1 MEVDITKSDFQG
13 WATVAGVKC
22 SDGRVIGKHAFDAN
36 DGATVPLVWQ
46 HGHNEVTNVL
56 GYAYLKRQ
64 DKGIYAYG
72 FLNGT
77 TQADH
82 VRDMITH
89 GDIDSLSIF
98 ANRLKQEG
106 NLVHSGNIVEVSLVL
121 AGANPEARIED
132 VSVSHSES
140 GEYSA
145 NIFCTDDDAE
155 HADKKDEDEEE
166 TSDSKDE
173 EKTSDSKD
181 EEKTSDSKDEEKTS
195 DSKDEEKTSDS
206 KDEEKTSDSK
216 DEEKTVADIL
226 DTFNDDQMMVL
237 EYLLDEALKE
247 KNQDQNPSEQEN
259 DMKHNIFESNGE
271 ASPENTLKHSEIYTE
286 IAKLAQSHGT
296 TLSSELAHADYG
308 IENIGYLFPDAKLDK
323 DPSFINRDQS
333 WVTDVVTAARH
344 SPFARVKSVFADIRD
359 DKARAMGY
367 AKKGSK
373 KIDEVFRLLTRT
385 TNPTTIYKK
394 QKLDRDDLVDITD
407 LDVAAWVQKEMRI
420 KLQEELARAI
430 LIGDGRTADN
440 PGKIDEESIRPIL
453 RENDL
458 FAIHKV
464 IEKTVEDADLI
475 DTIVMAL
482 AELEGTGAPTLFMA
496 KTLYTKLLLLKDKDG
511 RRLYSNAEELRS
523 AFGNVAKIVTVPYF
537 EGLQRDLGENKKGDV
552 LAIAVNM
559 ADYTIGANAG
569 GELGLAT
576 DFDIDFNQYKY
587 LMETRCSGSLTVP
600 YSALT
605 VTRKATA

>member
-1 MEVDITKSDFQG
+1 MEVDNEHCDFQG

-22 SDGRVIGKHAFDAN
+22 SDGRIISHHAFDAN

-56 GYAYLKRQ
+56 GRAKLERR

-77 TQADH
+77 PQADH

-98 ANRLKQEG
+98 ANKLKQNG
-106 NLVHSGNIVEVSLVL
+106 PVVNKGNIVEVSLVL
-121 AGANPEARIED
+121 AGANPEARIQD
-132 VSVSHSES
+132 VSIAHGED

-145 NIFCTDDDAE
+145 NIYCTDEEAEQAPINNQDAQVDASPASE
-155 HADKKDEDEEE
+155 TQKEES
-166 TSDSKDE
+166 TMAHSD
-173 EKTSDSKD
+173 
-181 EEKTSDSKDEEKTS
+181 
-195 DSKDEEKTSDS
+195 
-206 KDEEKTSDSK
+206 
-216 DEEKTVADIL
+216 EKTVGD
-226 DTFNDDQMMVL
+226 VL
-237 EYLLDEALKE
+237 ETLTDEQRQVVEYLVAEAIAQADEDDTYDE
-247 KNQDQNPSEQEN
+247 EDE
-259 DMKHNIFESNGE
+259 DMKHNIFEANNGTDTYL
-271 ASPENTLKHSEIYTE
+271 AHAQFSE
-286 IAKLAQSHGT
+286 IAKNALAHGT
-296 TLSSELAHADYG
+296 SISSELAHADYG
-308 IENIGYLFPDAKLDK
+308 IENIGYLFPDAKLANG
-323 DPSFINRDQS
+323 PSFINRDQS
-333 WVTDVVTAARH
+333 WVTDVVGSARH
-344 SPFARVKSVFADIRD
+344 SPFSRVKSVFADIRD

-367 AKKGSK
+367 ARKGSK

-440 PGKIDEESIRPIL
+440 PGKIDEECIRPIL

-464 IEKTVEDADLI
+464 IEKAVTDQDLI

-482 AELEGTGAPTLFMA
+482 AELEGTGAPTIFMA
-496 KTLYTKLLLLKDKDG
+496 KTLYTKFLLLKDNTG
-511 RRLYSNAEELRS
+511 RRLYANAEELRS
-523 AFGNVAKIVTVPYF
+523 AFGNVAKIVTVPYL
-537 EGLQRDLGENKKGDV
+537 EGFQRDLGDNKKGDV

-605 VTRKATA
+605 LTRKTA

>member
-1 MEVDITKSDFQG
+1 MEVDNEHCDFQG

-22 SDGRVIGKHAFDAN
+22 SDGRIISHHAFDAN

-56 GYAYLKRQ
+56 GRARLERR

-77 TQADH
+77 PQADH
-82 VRDMITH
+82 VRDMISH

-98 ANRLKQEG
+98 ANKLKQNG
-106 NLVHSGNIVEVSLVL
+106 PVVHQGNIVEVSLVL
-121 AGANPEARIED
+121 AGANPEARIQD
-132 VSVSHSES
+132 VSIAHGEN

-145 NIFCTDDDAE
+145 NIYCTDEEAEQAPINNQDAQVDASPTSE
-155 HADKKDEDEEE
+155 TQKEEN
-166 TSDSKDE
+166 TMAHSD
-173 EKTSDSKD
+173 
-181 EEKTSDSKDEEKTS
+181 
-195 DSKDEEKTSDS
+195 
-206 KDEEKTSDSK
+206 
-216 DEEKTVADIL
+216 EKTVGD
-226 DTFNDDQMMVL
+226 VL
-237 EYLLDEALKE
+237 ETLTDEQRQVVEYLVAEAIAQTDEE
-247 KNQDQNPSEQEN
+247 DEDTYDEE
-259 DMKHNIFESNGE
+259 DMKHNIFEANNGTDTYL
-271 ASPENTLKHSEIYTE
+271 AHAQFSE
-286 IAKLAQSHGT
+286 IAKNALAHGT
-296 TLSSELAHADYG
+296 SISSELAHADYG
-308 IENIGYLFPDAKLDK
+308 IENIGYLFPDAKLAD

-333 WVTDVVTAARH
+333 WVTDVVNAARH
-344 SPFARVKSVFADIRD
+344 SPFSRVKSVFADIRD

-367 AKKGSK
+367 ARKGSK

-440 PGKIDEESIRPIL
+440 PGKIDEECIRPIL

-464 IEKTVEDADLI
+464 IEKAVTDQDLI

-482 AELEGTGAPTLFMA
+482 AELEGTGAPTIFMA
-496 KTLYTKLLLLKDKDG
+496 KTLYTKLLLLKDTTG
-511 RRLYSNAEELRS
+511 RRLYANAEELRS
-523 AFGNVAKIVTVPYF
+523 AFGNVAKIVTVPYL
-537 EGLQRDLGENKKGDV
+537 EGFQRDLGDNKKGDV

-605 VTRKATA
+605 ITRKTA

>member
-56 GYAYLKRQ
+56 GHAYLKRQ

-155 HADKKDEDEEE
+155 HADKKDEDKEE
-166 TSDSKDE
+166 
-173 EKTSDSKD
+173 
-181 EEKTSDSKDEEKTS
+181 
-195 DSKDEEKTSDS
+195 
-206 KDEEKTSDSK
+206 TSDSK

-440 PGKIDEESIRPIL
+440 PGKIDEECIRPIL

-458 FAIHKV
+458 YAIHTV
-464 IEKTVEDADLI
+464 IEKAVKDDELI
-475 DTIVMAL
+475 DTLVMEL
-482 AELEGTGAPTLFMA
+482 AKLEGTGAPTIFMA
-496 KTLYTKLLLLKDKDG
+496 KTLYTKLLLQKDTTG
-511 RRLYSNAEELRS
+511 RRLYANAEELRS

-537 EGLQRDLGENKKGDV
+537 EGLQRDLSDNKKGDV

-605 VTRKATA
+605 LTRKTA

>member
-1 MEVDITKSDFQG
+1 MEVDNEHCDFQG

-22 SDGRVIGKHAFDAN
+22 SDGRIISHHAFDAN

-56 GYAYLKRQ
+56 GRAKLERR

-77 TQADH
+77 PQADH

-98 ANRLKQEG
+98 ANKLKQNG
-106 NLVHSGNIVEVSLVL
+106 PVVHQGNIVEVSLVL
-121 AGANPEARIED
+121 AGANPEARIQD
-132 VSVSHSES
+132 VSIAHGED

-145 NIFCTDDDAE
+145 NIYCTDEEAEQAPINNQDAQVDASPTSE
-155 HADKKDEDEEE
+155 TQKEES
-166 TSDSKDE
+166 TMAHSD
-173 EKTSDSKD
+173 
-181 EEKTSDSKDEEKTS
+181 
-195 DSKDEEKTSDS
+195 
-206 KDEEKTSDSK
+206 
-216 DEEKTVADIL
+216 EKTVGD
-226 DTFNDDQMMVL
+226 VL
-237 EYLLDEALKE
+237 ETLTDEQRQVVEYLVAEAIAQADEDDTYDE
-247 KNQDQNPSEQEN
+247 EDE
-259 DMKHNIFESNGE
+259 DMKHNIFEANNGTDTYL
-271 ASPENTLKHSEIYTE
+271 AHAQFSE
-286 IAKLAQSHGT
+286 IAKNALAHGT
-296 TLSSELAHADYG
+296 SISSELAHADYG
-308 IENIGYLFPDAKLDK
+308 IENIGYLFPDAKLAN

-333 WVTDVVTAARH
+333 WVTDVVGSARH
-344 SPFARVKSVFADIRD
+344 SPFSRVKSVFADIRD

-367 AKKGSK
+367 AKKGAK

-440 PGKIDEESIRPIL
+440 PGKIDEECIRPIL

-464 IEKTVEDADLI
+464 IEKAVTDDQLI

-482 AELEGTGAPTLFMA
+482 AELEGTGAPTIFMA
-496 KTLYTKLLLLKDKDG
+496 KTLYTKLLLQKDTTG
-511 RRLYSNAEELRS
+511 RRLYANAEELRS
-523 AFGNVAKIVTVPYF
+523 AFGNVAKIVTVPYL
-537 EGLQRDLGENKKGDV
+537 EGFQRDLEGNKKGDV

-605 VTRKATA
+605 LTRKTA

>member
-1 MEVDITKSDFQG
+1 MEVDITRSDFQG

-22 SDGRVIGKHAFDAN
+22 SDGRVIGKHAFDTN
-36 DGATVPLVWQ
+36 DGTTVPLVWQ

-56 GYAYLKRQ
+56 GHAYLQRQ

-77 TQADH
+77 PQADH

-145 NIFCTDDDAE
+145 HIFCTDADAE
-155 HADKKDEDEEE
+155 HADKKDEDEEKTSDSKDE
-166 TSDSKDE
+166 EKISDSKDE

-181 EEKTSDSKDEEKTS
+181 D
-195 DSKDEEKTSDS
+195 
-206 KDEEKTSDSK
+206 
-216 DEEKTVADIL
+216 EKTVADIL

-237 EYLLDEALKE
+237 EYLLDEALKDN
-247 KNQDQNPSEQEN
+247 NQDQNPSEQEN
-259 DMKHNIFESNGE
+259 DMKHNIFESTGE
-271 ASPENTLKHSEIYTE
+271 SAPENELKHSEIYTE
-286 IAKLAQSHGT
+286 LAKLAQSHGT

-308 IENIGYLFPDAKLDK
+308 IENIGYLFPDAKLANE
-323 DPSFINRDQS
+323 PSFINRDQS
-333 WVTDVVTAARH
+333 WVTEVVNAARH

-367 AKKGSK
+367 AKKGAK

-605 VTRKATA
+605 VTRKVTA

>member
-1 MEVDITKSDFQG
+1 MEVDITRSDFQG

-22 SDGRVIGKHAFDAN
+22 SDGRVIGKHAFDTN
-36 DGATVPLVWQ
+36 DGTTVPLVWQ

-56 GYAYLKRQ
+56 GHAYLQRQ

-77 TQADH
+77 PQADH

-145 NIFCTDDDAE
+145 HIFCTDADAE
-155 HADKKDEDEEE
+155 HADKKDE
-166 TSDSKDE
+166 DE

-195 DSKDEEKTSDS
+195 DSKDD
-206 KDEEKTSDSK
+206 
-216 DEEKTVADIL
+216 EKTVADIL

-237 EYLLDEALKE
+237 EYLLDEALKDN
-247 KNQDQNPSEQEN
+247 NQDQNPSEQEN
-259 DMKHNIFESNGE
+259 DMKHNIFESTGE
-271 ASPENTLKHSEIYTE
+271 SAPENELKHSEIYTE
-286 IAKLAQSHGT
+286 LAKLAQSHGT

-308 IENIGYLFPDAKLDK
+308 IENIGYLFPDAKLANE
-323 DPSFINRDQS
+323 PSFINRDQS
-333 WVTDVVTAARH
+333 WVTEVVNAARH

-367 AKKGSK
+367 AKKGAK

-605 VTRKATA
+605 VTRKVTA

>member
-1 MEVDITKSDFQG
+1 MEVDNEHCDFQG

-22 SDGRVIGKHAFDAN
+22 SDGRIISHHAFDAN

-56 GYAYLKRQ
+56 GRAKLERR

-77 TQADH
+77 PQADH

-98 ANRLKQEG
+98 ANKLKQNG
-106 NLVHSGNIVEVSLVL
+106 PVVNKGNIVEVSLVL
-121 AGANPEARIED
+121 AGANPEARIQD
-132 VSVSHSES
+132 VSIAHGED

-145 NIFCTDDDAE
+145 NIYCTDEEAEQAPINNQDAQVDASPTSE
-155 HADKKDEDEEE
+155 TQKEES
-166 TSDSKDE
+166 TMAHSD
-173 EKTSDSKD
+173 
-181 EEKTSDSKDEEKTS
+181 
-195 DSKDEEKTSDS
+195 
-206 KDEEKTSDSK
+206 
-216 DEEKTVADIL
+216 EKTVGD
-226 DTFNDDQMMVL
+226 VL
-237 EYLLDEALKE
+237 ETLTDEQQQVVEYLVAEAIAQVDEDDTYDE
-247 KNQDQNPSEQEN
+247 EDE
-259 DMKHNIFESNGE
+259 DMKHNIFEANNGTDTYL
-271 ASPENTLKHSEIYTE
+271 AHAQFSE
-286 IAKLAQSHGT
+286 IAKNALAHGT
-296 TLSSELAHADYG
+296 SISSELAHADYG
-308 IENIGYLFPDAKLDK
+308 IENIGYLFPDAKLAN

-333 WVTDVVTAARH
+333 WVTDVVGSARH
-344 SPFARVKSVFADIRD
+344 SPFSRVKSVFADIRD

-367 AKKGSK
+367 AKKGAK

-440 PGKIDEESIRPIL
+440 PGKIDEECIRPIL

-464 IEKTVEDADLI
+464 IEKAVTDDQLI

-482 AELEGTGAPTLFMA
+482 AELEGTGAPTIFMA
-496 KTLYTKLLLLKDKDG
+496 KTLYTKLLLQKDTTG
-511 RRLYSNAEELRS
+511 RRLYANAEELRS
-523 AFGNVAKIVTVPYF
+523 AFGNVAKIVTVPYL
-537 EGLQRDLGENKKGDV
+537 EGFQQDLGDNKKGDV

-605 VTRKATA
+605 ITRKTA

>member
-1 MEVDITKSDFQG
+1 MEVDNEQCDFQG

-22 SDGRVIGKHAFDAN
+22 SDGRIISHHAFDAN

-56 GYAYLKRQ
+56 GRAKLERR

-77 TQADH
+77 PQADH
-82 VRDMITH
+82 VRDMISH

-98 ANRLKQEG
+98 ANKLRQNG
-106 NLVHSGNIVEVSLVL
+106 PVVHQGNIVEVSLVL
-121 AGANPEARIED
+121 AGANPEARIQD
-132 VSVSHSES
+132 VSIAHGED

-145 NIFCTDDDAE
+145 NIYCTDEEAEQSPINNQDDSADASSTTETQKEENTMAHSDEKTVGDVIDTLTDEQRQVVEYLVAE
-155 HADKKDEDEEE
+155 AIAQADEDDEDTYDEDE
-166 TSDSKDE
+166 
-173 EKTSDSKD
+173 
-181 EEKTSDSKDEEKTS
+181 
-195 DSKDEEKTSDS
+195 
-206 KDEEKTSDSK
+206 
-216 DEEKTVADIL
+216 
-226 DTFNDDQMMVL
+226 
-237 EYLLDEALKE
+237 
-247 KNQDQNPSEQEN
+247 
-259 DMKHNIFESNGE
+259 DMKHNIFEANNGNDTYL
-271 ASPENTLKHSEIYTE
+271 AHAQFSE
-286 IAKLAQSHGT
+286 IAKNALAHGT
-296 TLSSELAHADYG
+296 SISAELAHADYG
-308 IENIGYLFPDAKLDK
+308 IENIGYLFPDAKLAQ

-333 WVTDVVTAARH
+333 WVADVVGAARH
-344 SPFARVKSVFADIRD
+344 SPFSRVKSVFADIRD

-367 AKKGSK
+367 AKKGAK

-394 QKLDRDDLVDITD
+394 QKLDRDDIVDITD

-430 LIGDGRTADN
+430 LIGDGRGADD
-440 PGKIDEESIRPIL
+440 PAKIDEEAIRPIL

-458 FAIHKV
+458 YAIHKV
-464 IEKTVEDADLI
+464 IEKGVKDSALI
-475 DTIVMAL
+475 DSIVMGL
-482 AELEGTGAPTLFMA
+482 AQLEGTGAPTIFMA
-496 KTLYTKLLLLKDKDG
+496 KTLYTQLLLLKDTTG
-511 RRLYSNAEELRS
+511 RRLYANAEELRS
-523 AFGNVAKIVTVPYF
+523 SFGNVAKIVTVPYL
-537 EGLQRDLGENKKGDV
+537 EGLQRDLEGSKKGDV

-559 ADYTIGANAG
+559 SDYTIGANAG

-605 VTRKATA
+605 VTRKTTD